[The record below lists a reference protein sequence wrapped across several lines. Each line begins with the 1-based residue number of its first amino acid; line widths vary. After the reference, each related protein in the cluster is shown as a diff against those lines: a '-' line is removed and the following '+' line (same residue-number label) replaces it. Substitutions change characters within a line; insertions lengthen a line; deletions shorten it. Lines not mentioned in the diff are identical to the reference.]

1 MTLLLTL
8 NPFSYS
14 SQYFCFYFLSIQ
26 LWNWENFLY
35 REYKGIQKNRTSTQK
50 NLSTNMRY
58 LFKHVESMHL
68 IDTAIIHNE
77 IHFDKLKKVKTTLIP
92 PFF

>member
-1 MTLLLTL
+1 
-8 NPFSYS
+8 
-14 SQYFCFYFLSIQ
+14 
-26 LWNWENFLY
+26 
-35 REYKGIQKNRTSTQK
+35 
-50 NLSTNMRY
+50 MRY

-92 PFF
+92 PFFFNFLSANDNYDVN